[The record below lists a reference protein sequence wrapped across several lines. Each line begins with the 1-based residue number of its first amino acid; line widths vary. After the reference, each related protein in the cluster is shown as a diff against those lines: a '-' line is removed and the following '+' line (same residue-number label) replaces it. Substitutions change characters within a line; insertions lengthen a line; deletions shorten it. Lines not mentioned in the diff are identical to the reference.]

1 MERLDLQVFGRV
13 QGVAF
18 RWHTQRT
25 ARALDLTGWVR
36 NLPDG
41 SVRLVAEGER
51 RDLQALLDWAVRGP
65 QGARI
70 DRQEV
75 RWSQAAGSFTDFLIT
90 G

>member
-1 MERLDLQVFGRV
+1 MERLDLRVFGRV

-18 RWHTQRT
+18 RWHAQRK
-25 ARALDLTGWVR
+25 ARALNLTGWVR

-51 RDLQALLDWAVRGP
+51 TDLQTLLDWAVRGP
-65 QGARI
+65 QGARV

-75 RWSQAAGSFTDFLIT
+75 FWGEAAGTFDDFLIT